1 MSILQRA
8 KPSQLCI
15 IKMNNKMKS
24 FLTTL
29 LAAFIM
35 ASAFSQTTRFN
46 NQNGIAIKGYDPVA
60 YFIQNKAVAGMDAY
74 TFEWSGSQ
82 WKFSSQTNLDSFKKA
97 PEKYAPQYG
106 GYCAYGCSENYKAP
120 IDPEAF
126 TILNNKLYL
135 NYSMKVK
142 TGWLKDTTARI
153 KAADANW
160 PALNQ

>member
-1 MSILQRA
+1 
-8 KPSQLCI
+8 
-15 IKMNNKMKS
+15 MKS
-24 FLTTL
+24 FLTML
-29 LAAFIM
+29 LTVVTIAT
-35 ASAFSQTTRFN
+35 AFSQATRYA
-46 NQNGIAIKGYDPVA
+46 NQNGVAIKGYDPVA
-60 YFIQNKAVAGMDAY
+60 YFAQNKAISGVDAY

-82 WKFSSQTNLDSFKKA
+82 WKFSSQAHLDSFKVA

-106 GYCAYGCSENYKAP
+106 GYCAYGCSQNYKAP
-120 IDPEAF
+120 VDPEAF

-142 TGWLKDTTARI
+142 TAWLQEATARI